1 MVVANGVNDSVICT
15 TMNNISFFIMFAML
29 PSEYFLYLSSIKN
42 TTSSSGQ
49 YLIENTTSNMKN
61 TVIIILFAMSLLSS
75 CTIRQDY
82 NQQLLKA
89 DSLMQ
94 LRPDSAL
101 NILKSI
107 SPKKLSTRADNA
119 YYALLLTQAQD
130 KNFVVQK
137 DDSLIQ
143 IAVHYYDSI
152 GDTKMQA
159 KAHYYWGCVYR
170 DMNQQAEAIREFLI
184 AAPLTEKVKEKR
196 QLGLIYNNI
205 GYIYNIQDFNQ
216 KADSIYQL
224 VEIIAI
230 ELKDTT
236 LWAEALSK
244 QGSIALSKGDDYFP
258 IAEQKLSNAFMA
270 ADKMG
275 YNRLK
280 ADISASLSRLYTR
293 MGQKEKALH
302 YAKLNLSLRRDTAR
316 AYRAFFIL
324 GDAYYKSEQY
334 DSATFYLNKSLVS
347 KDYGKKADAYM
358 RLADIAMIQGN
369 ATLSMELERNS
380 SAYKDSLYKFRRN
393 IVTNKI
399 IKAETDA
406 QTMLQKLYYKW
417 RLNTYLCVFILIIV
431 IIIIITI
438 LLYKRYRRKNYL
450 LQKDKQ
456 QIEKAHQD
464 LSQHYAKLQIDIV
477 QKDLEIES
485 LRKELASHQVYEEQ
499 RKKLQDELD
508 EMVLKRK
515 ALAKEAFLHSP
526 LYEKMQAII
535 KDYQD
540 KDTSDKELSDQEWQ
554 EFVAEMDMEWNNA
567 ITELCA
573 KYQLSKE
580 ELHLICLSLIGFPF
594 SHLEYLLHLSRAT
607 LYRKKNALLKR
618 IDTKQDCDF
627 EEILQKIRS

>member
-107 SPKKLSTRADNA
+107 SSKKLSTRADNA

-170 DMNQQAEAIREFLI
+170 DMNQQAEAIREFFI
-184 AAPLTEKVKEKR
+184 AAPLTEKSKEKR

-258 IAEQKLSNAFMA
+258 I
-270 ADKMG
+270 
-275 YNRLK
+275 
-280 ADISASLSRLYTR
+280 
-293 MGQKEKALH
+293 
-302 YAKLNLSLRRDTAR
+302 
-316 AYRAFFIL
+316 
-324 GDAYYKSEQY
+324 
-334 DSATFYLNKSLVS
+334 
-347 KDYGKKADAYM
+347 
-358 RLADIAMIQGN
+358 
-369 ATLSMELERNS
+369 
-380 SAYKDSLYKFRRN
+380 
-393 IVTNKI
+393 I
-399 IKAETDA
+399 IK
-406 QTMLQKLYYKW
+406 
-417 RLNTYLCVFILIIV
+417 TY
-431 IIIIITI
+431 
-438 LLYKRYRRKNYL
+438 
-450 LQKDKQ
+450 
-456 QIEKAHQD
+456 
-464 LSQHYAKLQIDIV
+464 
-477 QKDLEIES
+477 
-485 LRKELASHQVYEEQ
+485 
-499 RKKLQDELD
+499 
-508 EMVLKRK
+508 
-515 ALAKEAFLHSP
+515 
-526 LYEKMQAII
+526 I
-535 KDYQD
+535 K
-540 KDTSDKELSDQEWQ
+540 
-554 EFVAEMDMEWNNA
+554 
-567 ITELCA
+567 
-573 KYQLSKE
+573 
-580 ELHLICLSLIGFPF
+580 
-594 SHLEYLLHLSRAT
+594 
-607 LYRKKNALLKR
+607 
-618 IDTKQDCDF
+618 
-627 EEILQKIRS
+627 

>member
-1 MVVANGVNDSVICT
+1 
-15 TMNNISFFIMFAML
+15 
-29 PSEYFLYLSSIKN
+29 
-42 TTSSSGQ
+42 
-49 YLIENTTSNMKN
+49 MKN

-216 KADSIYQL
+216 KADSIYRL
-224 VEIIAI
+224 MEVIAK
-230 ELKDTT
+230 ELRDTT
-236 LWAEALSK
+236 LWSEALSR
-244 QGSIALSKGDDYFP
+244 QASIDLMKGENYFP
-258 IAEQKLSNAFMA
+258 IAEQKLLDAFVTMEKIKN
-270 ADKMG
+270 DG
-275 YNRLK
+275 LK
-280 ADISASLSRLYTR
+280 ANISASLSNLYSR
-293 MGQKEKALH
+293 MNQGEKALH
-302 YAKLNLSLRRDTAR
+302 YAKLNFSLRKDTVWP
-316 AYRAFFIL
+316 YQTFLLL
-324 GDAYYKSEQY
+324 GDAYYKLKQY
-334 DSATFYLNKSLVS
+334 DSATFYLNKSLLG
-347 KDYGKKADAYM
+347 KDYGRKSDVYM

-369 ATLSMELERNS
+369 TTLSIELERNS
-380 SAYKDSLYKFRRN
+380 SAYKDSLYQLRRN
-393 IVTNKI
+393 PVAKRI
-399 IKAETDA
+399 IEVEADV
-406 QTMLQKLYYKW
+406 QTILQKLYYKG
-417 RLNTYLCVFILIIV
+417 RLQMYLYSFILIT
-431 IIIIITI
+431 IIIIAIS
-438 LLYKRYRRKNYL
+438 LYLYKRYQRKNNL
-450 LQKDKQ
+450 LKKDKQ
-456 QIEKAHQD
+456 QLEKINQD
-464 LSQHYAKLQIDIV
+464 LSQHYANLQTDIT
-477 QKDLEIES
+477 QKDMEIEK
-485 LRKELASHQVYEEQ
+485 LRKELASHQVNEKQ
-499 RKKLQDELD
+499 RKKLQAELD
-508 EMVLKRK
+508 KIVLKRK
-515 ALAKEAFLHSP
+515 TLAKEAFLHSP
-526 LYEKMQAII
+526 IYEKMQAII
-535 KDYQD
+535 KDFQD
-540 KDTSDKELSDQEWQ
+540 KDASDKELSDQEWQ

-567 ITELCA
+567 ITELCV

-580 ELHLICLSLIGFPF
+580 ELHLVCLSLVGFPF

-607 LYRKKNALLKR
+607 LYRKKNLLLKR
-618 IDTKQDCDF
+618 IDTNLNCEF
-627 EEILQKIRS
+627 EEILQKIR

>member
-15 TMNNISFFIMFAML
+15 TMNNISFYIMLAML

-107 SPKKLSTRADNA
+107 SSKKLSTRADNA

-170 DMNQQAEAIREFLI
+170 DMNQQAEAIREFFI
-184 AAPLTEKVKEKR
+184 AAPLTEKSKEKR

-302 YAKLNLSLRRDTAR
+302 YAKLNLSIRRSVRCRSNFPIFSPKRSHPYRPHRRCRRSLRQN
-316 AYRAFFIL
+316 
-324 GDAYYKSEQY
+324 G
-334 DSATFYLNKSLVS
+334 
-347 KDYGKKADAYM
+347 
-358 RLADIAMIQGN
+358 
-369 ATLSMELERNS
+369 
-380 SAYKDSLYKFRRN
+380 RRN
-393 IVTNKI
+393 
-399 IKAETDA
+399 
-406 QTMLQKLYYKW
+406 
-417 RLNTYLCVFILIIV
+417 R
-431 IIIIITI
+431 
-438 LLYKRYRRKNYL
+438 
-450 LQKDKQ
+450 
-456 QIEKAHQD
+456 
-464 LSQHYAKLQIDIV
+464 
-477 QKDLEIES
+477 S
-485 LRKELASHQVYEEQ
+485 L
-499 RKKLQDELD
+499 
-508 EMVLKRK
+508 
-515 ALAKEAFLHSP
+515 
-526 LYEKMQAII
+526 
-535 KDYQD
+535 
-540 KDTSDKELSDQEWQ
+540 
-554 EFVAEMDMEWNNA
+554 
-567 ITELCA
+567 
-573 KYQLSKE
+573 
-580 ELHLICLSLIGFPF
+580 
-594 SHLEYLLHLSRAT
+594 
-607 LYRKKNALLKR
+607 
-618 IDTKQDCDF
+618 
-627 EEILQKIRS
+627 